1 MDLITLKEPRSQ
13 KSEAYRTLRTN
24 LSFYSL
30 DRPLRTLVV
39 TSPAPDLETAL
50 TAANLAV
57 TLAQGGR
64 KTVLVEADLRRPAVH
79 ALFDIPSEPG
89 LTNTLVNDDKLPL
102 AKTIVE
108 NLWVLASGP
117 KPPNPSDLLGSKK
130 LDQLIETLLAQVD
143 FVIFNAP
150 PVISVTDATILGA
163 KVDGVLLIIRSGG
176 TKRDHAQKAKEIL
189 QKANVRIVGAAL
201 INAPQ
206 DSMAG
211 YYN

>member
-1 MDLITLKEPRSQ
+1 MG
-13 KSEAYRTLRTN
+13 
-24 LSFYSL
+24 
-30 DRPLRTLVV
+30 
-39 TSPAPDLETAL
+39 APP
-50 TAANLAV
+50 
-57 TLAQGGR
+57 
-64 KTVLVEADLRRPAVH
+64 VL
-79 ALFDIPSEPG
+79 
-89 LTNTLVNDDKLPL
+89 
-102 AKTIVE
+102 
-108 NLWVLASGP
+108 

-150 PVISVTDATILGA
+150 PVISVSDATILGA

-201 INAPQ
+201 INAPH

-211 YYN
+211 HYS

>member
-39 TSPAPDLETAL
+39 TSPAPDNETAL

-79 ALFDIPSEPG
+79 ALFDISSEPG
-89 LTNTLVNDDKLPL
+89 LTNTLVNDDELPL
-102 AKTIVE
+102 VKTVVE
-108 NLWVLASGP
+108 NLWVLR
-117 KPPNPSDLLGSKK
+117 
-130 LDQLIETLLAQVD
+130 
-143 FVIFNAP
+143 
-150 PVISVTDATILGA
+150 
-163 KVDGVLLIIRSGG
+163 RS
-176 TKRDHAQKAKEIL
+176 
-189 QKANVRIVGAAL
+189 
-201 INAPQ
+201 
-206 DSMAG
+206 
-211 YYN
+211 